1 MPFRRKYNPTFSQI
15 PSMFS
20 LIRKLFVKKSE
31 LLTFGLQK
39 RVVFALLVGG
49 VFPQVLVNFL
59 RRLSAGPHCQNDGGR
74 SGHRIPSGKNARQGG
89 AAAALLGGQPPNR
102 PSSGAAGDSASSRWP

>member
-1 MPFRRKYNPTFSQI
+1 MPFRREYNPTFSQI
-15 PSMFS
+15 QSIFS

-74 SGHRIPSGKNARQGG
+74 SGHRIPSGKNARQ
-89 AAAALLGGQPPNR
+89 
-102 PSSGAAGDSASSRWP
+102 

>member
-15 PSMFS
+15 QSIFS

-39 RVVFALLVGG
+39 GS
-49 VFPQVLVNFL
+49 FL
-59 RRLSAGPHCQNDGGR
+59 RY
-74 SGHRIPSGKNARQGG
+74 
-89 AAAALLGGQPPNR
+89 
-102 PSSGAAGDSASSRWP
+102 